1 MIKRYKPTTPSRRH
15 YTVSDYSVL
24 TSDKPFKK
32 LTSSRK
38 RSVGRSKGRITVRH
52 KGGGNKKLYR
62 EIIFGEEKKG
72 VLGIVKTIE
81 YDPYRSAFISLISY
95 KDGDWR
101 YILAPQDLKVGDEII
116 CNGKTPLKKGNRLEL
131 KNIPVGNV
139 VHNIE
144 VKVGGG
150 GKLAKSA
157 GASVQIITQD
167 GEYTH
172 LKMPS
177 SEIRKVLSTCY
188 ASLGQLSNIEHGMVN
203 IGKAGRSRHLG
214 RRPTV
219 RGTAMNPVDHPY
231 GGGEGRTQRGT
242 KRPKSIYGKVTG
254 GVKTRK
260 KKKYS
265 NKLIIKK
272 RKKKRKK

>member
-24 TSDKPFKK
+24 TGEKPFKK
-32 LTSSRK
+32 LTSSKK

-52 KGGGNKKLYR
+52 KGGGNKKLHR
-62 EIIFGEEKKG
+62 EIVFGEQKKG
-72 VLGIVKTIE
+72 IPGIIKTIE
-81 YDPYRSAFISLISY
+81 YDPYRSAFISLVSY

-101 YILAPQDLKVGDEII
+101 YILSPHNLKVGDEII
-116 CNGKTPLKKGNRLEL
+116 CDEKTPFKKGNRLQL
-131 KNIPVGNV
+131 KNIPVGSLI
-139 VHNIE
+139 HNIE
-144 VKVGGG
+144 IKVGAGG
-150 GKLAKSA
+150 RLAKSA
-157 GASVQIITQD
+157 GSSAQVITQD
-167 GEYTH
+167 GKHTH

-177 SEIRKVLSTCY
+177 SEIRKILNVCY
-188 ASLGQLSNIEHGMVN
+188 ASIGQLSNVEHGMVS
-203 IGKAGRSRHLG
+203 IGKAGRARHMG
-214 RRPTV
+214 RRPKV

-231 GGGEGRTQRGT
+231 GGGEGKTQRGT

-265 NKLIIKK
+265 NKFIIKK

>member
-24 TSDKPFKK
+24 TGDKPFKK
-32 LTSSRK
+32 LTSSKK
-38 RSVGRSKGRITVRH
+38 RRFGRSNGRITVRH
-52 KGGGNKKLYR
+52 KGGGNRKLYR
-62 EIIFGEEKKG
+62 EIIFGQQKKG
-72 VLGIVKTIE
+72 IPGIVKTIE

-101 YILAPQDLKVGDEII
+101 YILAPQNLKVGDEII
-116 CNGKTPLKKGNRLEL
+116 CDEKAPLKKGNRLEL
-131 KNIPVGNV
+131 KNIPVGTL

-144 VKVGGG
+144 VKEGGG
-150 GKLAKSA
+150 GKLVKSA
-157 GASVQIITQD
+157 GSSAQIITQD
-167 GEYTH
+167 GKYTH

-177 SEIRKVLSTCY
+177 SEVRKVLDICY
-188 ASLGQLSNIEHGMVN
+188 ASIGQLSNVEHGMVS

-214 RRPTV
+214 RRPKV
-219 RGTAMNPVDHPY
+219 RGSAMNPIDHPY

-242 KRPKSIYGKVTG
+242 KQPKSIYGKVTG

-260 KKKYS
+260 RKKYS
-265 NKLIIKK
+265 NKLIIKR

>member
-1 MIKRYKPTTPSRRH
+1 MIKRCKPTTPARRH

-24 TSDKPFKK
+24 TSKKPFKK
-32 LTSSRK
+32 LTSSKK

-62 EIIFGEEKKG
+62 EIIFGEQKKG
-72 VLGIVKTIE
+72 IPGIIKTIE
-81 YDPYRSAFISLISY
+81 YDPYRSAFISLVSY

-101 YILAPQDLKVGDEII
+101 YILSPHNLKVGDKII
-116 CNGKTPLKKGNRLEL
+116 CDEKTPFKEGNRLQL
-131 KNIPVGNV
+131 KNIPVGSL

-144 VKVGGG
+144 IRVGAG

-157 GASVQIITQD
+157 GSSAQVVTQD
-167 GEYTH
+167 RKYTH

-177 SEIRKVLSTCY
+177 SEIRKILDVCY
-188 ASLGQLSNIEHGMVN
+188 ASVGQLSNVEHGMVS
-203 IGKAGRSRHLG
+203 IGKAGRARHMG
-214 RRPTV
+214 RRPKV

-231 GGGEGRTQRGT
+231 GGGEGKTQRGT

-265 NKLIIKK
+265 NKFIIKK

>member
-24 TSDKPFKK
+24 TGEKPFKK

-38 RSVGRSKGRITVRH
+38 RNVGRSKGRITVRH
-52 KGGGNKKLYR
+52 KGGGNKKLHR
-62 EIIFGEEKKG
+62 EIVFGEQKKG
-72 VLGIVKTIE
+72 IPGIIKTIE
-81 YDPYRSAFISLISY
+81 YDPYRSAFISLVSY

-101 YILAPQDLKVGDEII
+101 YILSPHNLKVGDEII
-116 CNGKTPLKKGNRLEL
+116 CDEKTPFKKGNRLQL
-131 KNIPVGNV
+131 KNIPVGSLI
-139 VHNIE
+139 HNIE
-144 VKVGGG
+144 IKVGAGG
-150 GKLAKSA
+150 RLAKSA
-157 GASVQIITQD
+157 GSSAQVITQD
-167 GEYTH
+167 GKHTH

-177 SEIRKVLSTCY
+177 SEIRKILDVCY
-188 ASLGQLSNIEHGMVN
+188 ASIGQLSNVEHGMVN
-203 IGKAGRSRHLG
+203 IGKAGRARHMG
-214 RRPTV
+214 RRPKV

-265 NKLIIKK
+265 NKFIIKK

>member
-1 MIKRYKPTTPSRRH
+1 MIKRYKPTTPARRH
-15 YTVSDYSVL
+15 YTISDHSIL
-24 TSDKPFKK
+24 TGEKPFKK

-52 KGGGNKKLYR
+52 KGGGNKKLHR
-62 EIIFGEEKKG
+62 DIIFGEQKKG
-72 VLGIVKTIE
+72 VPGIIKTIE
-81 YDPYRSAFISLISY
+81 YDPYRSTFISLISY

-101 YILAPQDLKVGDEII
+101 YILAPHNLKVGDKII
-116 CNGKTPLKKGNRLEL
+116 CDEKTPLKKGNRLLL
-131 KNIPVGNV
+131 KNIPVGTL
-139 VHNIE
+139 VHNVE
-144 VKVGGG
+144 TRVGAG

-157 GASVQIITQD
+157 GSSAQVITQD
-167 GEYTH
+167 GKYTH

-177 SEIRKVLSTCY
+177 SEVRKILDVCY
-188 ASLGQLSNIEHGMVN
+188 ASIGQLSNVEHGMVS
-203 IGKAGRSRHLG
+203 IGKAGRARHMG
-214 RRPTV
+214 RRPKV

-231 GGGEGRTQRGT
+231 GGGEGKTQRGT

-265 NKLIIKK
+265 NKFIIKK

>member
-1 MIKRYKPTTPSRRH
+1 MIKKYKPTTSSRRH

-24 TSDKPFKK
+24 TGEKPFKK

-52 KGGGNKKLYR
+52 KGGGNKKLHR
-62 EIIFGEEKKG
+62 DIIFGEQKKG
-72 VLGIVKTIE
+72 VPGIIKTIE

-101 YILAPQDLKVGDEII
+101 YILAPNNLKVGDKII
-116 CNGKTPLKKGNRLEL
+116 CDEKTPFKKGNRLQL
-131 KNIPVGNV
+131 KNIPVGSL

-144 VKVGGG
+144 IKVNGG

-157 GASVQIITQD
+157 GASAQVVTQD
-167 GEYTH
+167 RKYTH

-177 SEIRKVLSTCY
+177 SEIRKISDICY
-188 ASLGQLSNIEHGMVN
+188 ASIGQLSNIEHGMVS
-203 IGKAGRSRHLG
+203 IGKAGRARHMG
-214 RRPTV
+214 RRPKV

-265 NKLIIKK
+265 NKFIIKK

>member
-116 CNGKTPLKKGNRLEL
+116 CDGKTPLKKGNRLEL

-167 GEYTH
+167 GKYTH

-177 SEIRKVLSTCY
+177 SEIRKVLNTCY

>member
-1 MIKRYKPTTPSRRH
+1 MKSFVMK
-15 YTVSDYSVL
+15 
-24 TSDKPFKK
+24 
-32 LTSSRK
+32 
-38 RSVGRSKGRITVRH
+38 
-52 KGGGNKKLYR
+52 N
-62 EIIFGEEKKG
+62 
-72 VLGIVKTIE
+72 
-81 YDPYRSAFISLISY
+81 AF
-95 KDGDWR
+95 
-101 YILAPQDLKVGDEII
+101 
-116 CNGKTPLKKGNRLEL
+116 KKGNRLEL

-157 GASVQIITQD
+157 GASAQIITQD
-167 GEYTH
+167 GKYTH

-177 SEIRKVLSTCY
+177 SEIRKVLDICY

-214 RRPTV
+214 RRPSV

-260 KKKYS
+260 RKKYS
-265 NKLIIKK
+265 NKLIIKR
-272 RKKKRKK
+272 RKKNVKIIICLDH

>member
-24 TSDKPFKK
+24 TSDKPFKR
-32 LTSSRK
+32 LTSSKK
-38 RSVGRSKGRITVRH
+38 RRVGRSNGRITVRH
-52 KGGGNKKLYR
+52 KGGGNRKLYR
-62 EIIFGEEKKG
+62 EIIFSQQKKG
-72 VLGIVKTIE
+72 IPGIVKTIE

-101 YILAPQDLKVGDEII
+101 YILAPQNLKVGDEII
-116 CNGKTPLKKGNRLEL
+116 CDEKTPLKKGNRLEL
-131 KNIPVGNV
+131 KNIPVGTL

-144 VKVGGG
+144 VKKGGG

-157 GASVQIITQD
+157 GSSAQIITQD
-167 GEYTH
+167 GKYTH

-177 SEIRKVLSTCY
+177 SEVRKVLDICY
-188 ASLGQLSNIEHGMVN
+188 ASIGQLSNVEHGMVS

-214 RRPTV
+214 RRPKV
-219 RGTAMNPVDHPY
+219 RGSAMNPIDHPY

-260 KKKYS
+260 RKKYS
-265 NKLIIKK
+265 NKLIIKR